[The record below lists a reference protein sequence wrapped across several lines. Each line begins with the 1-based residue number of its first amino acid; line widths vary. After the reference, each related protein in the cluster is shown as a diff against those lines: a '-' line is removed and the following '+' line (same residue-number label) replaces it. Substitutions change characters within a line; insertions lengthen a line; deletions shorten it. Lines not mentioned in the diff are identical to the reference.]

1 MALINH
7 LLSMDDLKLY
17 GAKRDQLDSL
27 VQTMRMFSEDIKMSF
42 GLKKC
47 TVLEMKSE
55 RKFNSAEIELQDDKH
70 IGKV

>member
-1 MALINH
+1 
-7 LLSMDDLKLY
+7 MDDLKLY
-17 GAKRDQLDSL
+17 GANRD
-27 VQTMRMFSEDIKMSF
+27 QTMRMFSEDIKMSF

-55 RKFNSAEIELQDDKH
+55 RKFNRAEIELQDDKH